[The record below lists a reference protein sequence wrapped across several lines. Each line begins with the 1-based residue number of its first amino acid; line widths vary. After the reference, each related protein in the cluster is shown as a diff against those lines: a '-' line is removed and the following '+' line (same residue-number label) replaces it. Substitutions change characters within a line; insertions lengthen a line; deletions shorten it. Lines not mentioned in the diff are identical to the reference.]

1 MIDKAQQLL
10 KEHYGYETF
19 RPGQARMIESI
30 LSGCDTLGIMPT
42 GGGKSIC
49 YQIPALIFDGVTLV
63 ISPLISLMKDQ
74 VDTLINNGIS
84 ATFINSSIDQDE
96 VENRVRRVAQG
107 EYKLLYIAPERLES
121 ARFRNLIR
129 SLSIGLVA
137 VDEAHCISAWGH
149 DFRPSYRAIAPMLR
163 ELSGQPVISAFTATA
178 TKEVTADIS
187 RLLNMKNPRVFVTGF
202 DRENL
207 SFMVV
212 RGENKR
218 DFIERYIETN
228 RNQSGIIYAATRKEV
243 DGLHQFLRS
252 KGIAA
257 GKYHAGMSEAERAEF
272 QDKFLYDDVRV
283 MVATNAFGMGIDKSN
298 VRYVI
303 HYNMPKTMEA
313 YYQEAGRA
321 GRDGEPGECVL
332 LFNPQDIQTQKFLL
346 EQSELTP
353 ERKAFEYKKLQ
364 TMVDYCHTT
373 RCLRQFILQYFG
385 EEAPETCENCG
396 NCQDDREQIDRTVDA
411 QKVFSCVRRMHER
424 FGITLV
430 AKVLKGSKSQKVLQF
445 GFDKLTTYGIM
456 QAYTEKE
463 IADFIQ
469 VLVAE
474 GYLRLTEG
482 QYPTIR
488 LTTRAVNV
496 LKGQETVSQKEQ
508 RKTKKIVADDA
519 LFERLRSLRKELAEQ
534 EKVPPYII
542 FPDSALREM
551 SAMMPQDKASM
562 LAVKGVGQAKWDKY
576 GEAFLQAIKAYAETK
591 TAIER

>member
-1 MIDKAQQLL
+1 
-10 KEHYGYETF
+10 
-19 RPGQARMIESI
+19 MIESI

-519 LFERLRSLRKELAEQ
+519 LFEQLRSLRKELAEQ

-576 GEAFLQAIKAYAETK
+576 GEAFLQVIKAYAETK